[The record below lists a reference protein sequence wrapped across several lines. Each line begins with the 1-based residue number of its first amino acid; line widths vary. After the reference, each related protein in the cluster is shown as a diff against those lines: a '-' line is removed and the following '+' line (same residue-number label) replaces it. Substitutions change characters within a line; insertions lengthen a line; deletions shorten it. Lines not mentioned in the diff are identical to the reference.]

1 MFKFFIK
8 NKCSNS
14 LLKINLERNQSGFK
28 PGDCCINQLLSI
40 THEIYESFDVE
51 LEIRSVFIDISNV
64 FDNVWHDDIIFP
76 EN

>member
-1 MFKFFIK
+1 MFNEMFKFFIK
-8 NKCSNS
+8 NK
-14 LLKINLERNQSGFK
+14 LILRNRSGFK
-28 PGDCCINQLLSI
+28 PGNCCINQLLSI

-64 FDNVWHDDIIFP
+64 FDNIWHDDIIFP